1 MVWHMAPPR
10 APGAALRRRRVPG
23 PDADVSLSSLPR
35 PSPTLPTAAA
45 APATPDCSRWDAG
58 SKKAC
63 PATCKAYDGPLGPVH
78 ANYTQCLLCTNG
90 FNYPLSCTQCKL
102 RHMHMYYDDYCQ
114 VGAGVWGAGGGRRAV
129 GLTPGGAGGLPP
141 TQEPPTN
148 TSGRAPLA
156 ARCWCPEPTTS
167 SIISLAS
174 KAACQPASLSAPSLN
189 PAAAL
194 PALPCL
200 APPQECLSVSA
211 LGCAV
216 ARQAPTKISTRPLQ
230 GPCTRCDKGKVA
242 VWATARGVDILDYPL
257 LPAGG
262 GVRAAAASLP
272 KPQVSAAQCS
282 TAPGW
287 QAPTSSSQSDSRQPQ
302 LWRLPLRLPLL
313 LPVLLPN
320 SAGVPVPPPALPC
333 PAHRRCRHMP
343 RHPATPGSRQR
354 QRPPETPLPTQQTVS
369 TQLLQLPLLPRPV

>member
-1 MVWHMAPPR
+1 M
-10 APGAALRRRRVPG
+10 
-23 PDADVSLSSLPR
+23 
-35 PSPTLPTAAA
+35 
-45 APATPDCSRWDAG
+45 
-58 SKKAC
+58 
-63 PATCKAYDGPLGPVH
+63 
-78 ANYTQCLLCTNG
+78 
-90 FNYPLSCTQCKL
+90 
-102 RHMHMYYDDYCQ
+102 
-114 VGAGVWGAGGGRRAV
+114 
-129 GLTPGGAGGLPP
+129 
-141 TQEPPTN
+141 
-148 TSGRAPLA
+148 
-156 ARCWCPEPTTS
+156 
-167 SIISLAS
+167 
-174 KAACQPASLSAPSLN
+174 
-189 PAAAL
+189 
-194 PALPCL
+194 
-200 APPQECLSVSA
+200 SA

-320 SAGVPVPPPALPC
+320 SAGVPVPRPALPTGGVAIC
-333 PAHRRCRHMP
+333 PGTQQRQG
-343 RHPATPGSRQR
+343 PGSGSGPQKHHC
-354 QRPPETPLPTQQTVS
+354 QLNRP
-369 TQLLQLPLLPRPV
+369 